1 MKKIVYYNKKDLQK
15 IQLIEKNILKEIIRI
30 CEQNNLTYAT
40 IGGTTLGVIR
50 HKGFIPWD
58 DDIDI
63 CMPRDDFEKFQQI
76 SISGALKPNYR
87 YMSFYTHKNCPSA
100 FAKVCD
106 IRTTFVENECR
117 GLKDYIHS
125 IWVDI
130 FPLDFFPSYNSK
142 DEKKM
147 RKKIM
152 RKYQLFKSKSLW
164 RISELAPLKRRVIG
178 YIIRPFLRLFLL
190 PISKTKLFNSLQKEL
205 QKYNGKTKDSVGIM
219 GGDWFYYNYQ
229 DFFPLKRGMFEDIE
243 VNIPNNYDAVLRK
256 QYGDYLILPPES
268 KRHGHVPYK
277 LDLTKVEL

>member
-1 MKKIVYYNKKDLQK
+1 
-15 IQLIEKNILKEIIRI
+15 
-30 CEQNNLTYAT
+30 
-40 IGGTTLGVIR
+40 
-50 HKGFIPWD
+50 
-58 DDIDI
+58 
-63 CMPRDDFEKFQQI
+63 
-76 SISGALKPNYR
+76 
-87 YMSFYTHKNCPSA
+87 
-100 FAKVCD
+100 
-106 IRTTFVENECR
+106 
-117 GLKDYIHS
+117 
-125 IWVDI
+125 
-130 FPLDFFPSYNSK
+130 
-142 DEKKM
+142 M